1 MGVCPSLDP
10 AARLP
15 FAFPNPRRMLSPSK
29 RRVDTE
35 FEVGKQL
42 RAQLIGATG
51 YGGLGILE
59 LLLGHPNFE
68 VTSAVARDDVGK
80 RIADVYPH
88 LTGRTDL
95 VVQSADEVGVGAN
108 CDVVIFA
115 TPDRVSQGYARAL
128 ADAGVRF
135 IDYSGDFRF
144 PSTAR
149 YAAYADRHPSISDS
163 AHQADDLLGR
173 AVYGIPE
180 LHRERNAGAP
190 IVGNPGCF
198 AVGIILGL
206 APLFTDGMVEGGH
219 VSVDGLTGS
228 SGAGKK
234 PAPLQ
239 HFSHLNDN
247 TVPYRVLT
255 HQHVIEVEQT
265 LGDLAAGAG
274 APIVDFVPHLLPVT
288 RGILSTMHLNLTK
301 TASAGALLERYREFY
316 AGHPFVRILDTPPTL
331 KGPLGSN
338 YCDISIVTSAD
349 QRRAVVMSSIDNLM
363 KGQSGIAM
371 QNINLMFGL
380 EETAGL
386 DRTPVYP

>member
-1 MGVCPSLDP
+1 MY
-10 AARLP
+10 
-15 FAFPNPRRMLSPSK
+15 
-29 RRVDTE
+29 
-35 FEVGKQL
+35 
-42 RAQLIGATG
+42 RAQIIGATG

-59 LLLGHPNFE
+59 LLLGHPEFE
-68 VTSAVARDDVGK
+68 VTSIVARDDVGR
-80 RIADVYPH
+80 RIEDVYPH

-95 VVQSADEVGVGAN
+95 VVRSADEVGVGSDA
-108 CDVVIFA
+108 DIVIFA
-115 TPDRVSQGYARAL
+115 TPDRVSQGYAAQL

-144 PSTAR
+144 GSAER
-149 YAAYADRHPSISDS
+149 YAAYADRHPSIADS
-163 AHQADDLLGR
+163 THGTEQLLGL
-173 AVYGIPE
+173 ATYGIPE
-180 LHRERNAGAP
+180 LFRDRHAQSP

-206 APLFTDGMVEGGH
+206 APLFADGLAADGPVA
-219 VSVDGLTGS
+219 VDGLTGS

-247 TVPYRVLT
+247 VVPYRVLT

-265 LGDLAAGAG
+265 LSDLGSTRAE
-274 APIVDFVPHLLPVT
+274 VDFVPHLLPVT
-288 RGILSTMHLNLTK
+288 RGILSTMHLHLTK
-301 TASAGALLERYREFY
+301 TASTEALLERYREY
-316 AGHPFVRILDTPPTL
+316 YEGHPFVRILPTPATL

-338 YCDISIVTSAD
+338 YCDISLTTSAD
-349 QRRAVVMSSIDNLM
+349 GSRVVVTSSIDNLL
-363 KGQSGIAM
+363 KGQSGVAM

-380 EETAGL
+380 DERAGL

>member
-1 MGVCPSLDP
+1 
-10 AARLP
+10 
-15 FAFPNPRRMLSPSK
+15 MLSASE
-29 RRVDTE
+29 RRTDTE
-35 FEVGKQL
+35 SAVGKQL

-68 VTSAVARDDVGK
+68 VTSAVARDDVGR

-95 VVQSADEVGVGAN
+95 VVRSADDVGVGAD

-115 TPDRVSQGYARAL
+115 TPDRVSQGYARGL

-144 PSTAR
+144 PSTVR
-149 YAAYADRHPSISDS
+149 YAAYAERHPSISDS

-180 LHRERNAGAP
+180 LHRERNAEAA

-206 APLFTDGMVEGGH
+206 APLFTDGLVEG
-219 VSVDGLTGS
+219 VVAVDGLTGS

-247 TVPYRVLT
+247 TVPYRVLS

-265 LGDLAAGAG
+265 LGDLASGGG
-274 APIVDFVPHLLPVT
+274 APTVDFVPHLLPVT
-288 RGILSTMHLNLTK
+288 RGILSTMHLNLNK
-301 TASAGALLERYREFY
+301 SVSASALLERYREFY
-316 AGHPFVRILDTPPTL
+316 DGHPFVRILETPPTL

-338 YCDISIVTSAD
+338 YCDISIVTSGD

-363 KGQSGIAM
+363 KGQSGVAM

-380 EETAGL
+380 AETAGL

>member
-1 MGVCPSLDP
+1 VVRS
-10 AARLP
+10 
-15 FAFPNPRRMLSPSK
+15 S
-29 RRVDTE
+29 
-35 FEVGKQL
+35 
-42 RAQLIGATG
+42 
-51 YGGLGILE
+51 
-59 LLLGHPNFE
+59 
-68 VTSAVARDDVGK
+68 DDVG
-80 RIADVYPH
+80 
-88 LTGRTDL
+88 
-95 VVQSADEVGVGAN
+95 VGSD

-115 TPDRVSQGYARAL
+115 TPDRVSQGFAHAL
-128 ADAGVRF
+128 ADKGVRF

-144 PSTAR
+144 PTPER
-149 YAAYADRHPSISDS
+149 YAAYADRHPSIADS
-163 AHQADDLLGR
+163 MHEANDLMDR

-180 LHRERNAGAP
+180 LHRERNAGAA

-206 APLFTDGMVEGGH
+206 APLFTDRLVEGTIA
-219 VSVDGLTGS
+219 VDGLTGS

-247 TVPYRVLT
+247 TVPYRVLS

-265 LGDLAAGAG
+265 LGDLGDGRAQ
-274 APIVDFVPHLLPVT
+274 VDFVPHLLPVT
-288 RGILSTMHLNLTK
+288 RGILSTMHVNLSR
-301 TASAGALLERYREFY
+301 TASAASLLDRYREYY
-316 AGHPFVRILDTPPTL
+316 AGHPFVRILDVPPTL

-338 YCDISIVTSAD
+338 YCDISIVTSSD

-363 KGQSGIAM
+363 KGQSGVAM
-371 QNINLMFGL
+371 QNLNLMFGL

>member
-1 MGVCPSLDP
+1 M
-10 AARLP
+10 
-15 FAFPNPRRMLSPSK
+15 
-29 RRVDTE
+29 
-35 FEVGKQL
+35 VGKQL

-115 TPDRVSQGYARAL
+115 TPDRVSQGYARGL

-144 PSTAR
+144 PTATR

-163 AHQADDLLGR
+163 QHQADDLMSR
-173 AVYGIPE
+173 AVYGVPE
-180 LHRERNAGAP
+180 LFRDRNAEAA

-206 APLFTDGMVEGGH
+206 TPLFADGMVEGGA
-219 VSVDGLTGS
+219 VAVDGLTGS

-265 LGDLAAGAG
+265 LADLANAGAG
-274 APIVDFVPHLLPVT
+274 GSAQVDFVPHLLPVT
-288 RGILSTMHLNLTK
+288 RGILSTMHVNLTK
-301 TASAGALLERYREFY
+301 TATAAGLLQRYREFY
-316 AGHPFVRILDTPPTL
+316 AGHPFVRILDVPPTL

-349 QRRAVVMSSIDNLM
+349 GRRAVVMSSIDNLM
-363 KGQSGIAM
+363 KGQSGVAM

>member
-1 MGVCPSLDP
+1 
-10 AARLP
+10 
-15 FAFPNPRRMLSPSK
+15 MLSASK
-29 RRVDTE
+29 RRADTE
-35 FEVGKQL
+35 SAVGKQL

-59 LLLGHPNFE
+59 LLLGHPDFE

-95 VVQSADEVGVGAN
+95 VVRAADEVGVGAD

-115 TPDRVSQGYARAL
+115 TPDRVSQGYARGL

-149 YAAYADRHPSISDS
+149 YAAYAGRHPSISDS
-163 AHQADDLLGR
+163 AHQADDLLAR

-180 LHRERNAGAP
+180 LHRERNAEAA

-206 APLFTDGMVEGGH
+206 APLFADGLVEGGA
-219 VSVDGLTGS
+219 VAVDGLTGS

-265 LGDLAAGAG
+265 LGDLASGASGASGGG
-274 APIVDFVPHLLPVT
+274 APTVDFVPHLLPVT
-288 RGILSTMHLNLTK
+288 RGILSTMHLNLSK
-301 TASAGALLERYREFY
+301 SASAGALLERYREFY
-316 AGHPFVRILDTPPTL
+316 DGHPFVRILETPPTL

-363 KGQSGIAM
+363 KGQSGVAM

>member
-1 MGVCPSLDP
+1 
-10 AARLP
+10 
-15 FAFPNPRRMLSPSK
+15 MLSPSNAQHDGEP
-29 RRVDTE
+29 V
-35 FEVGKQL
+35 VGKQL

-144 PSTAR
+144 PTATR
-149 YAAYADRHPSISDS
+149 YAAYAERHPSISDT

-173 AVYGIPE
+173 AVYGVPE
-180 LHRERNAGAP
+180 LHRDRNAQAA

-206 APLFTDGMVEGGH
+206 APLFTDGMVEGGA
-219 VSVDGLTGS
+219 VAVDGLTGS

-265 LGDLAAGAG
+265 LADLASGGPAQ
-274 APIVDFVPHLLPVT
+274 VDFVPHLLPVT
-288 RGILSTMHLNLTK
+288 RGILSTMHVNLTK
-301 TASAGALLERYREFY
+301 SASARSLLERYREYY
-316 AGHPFVRILDTPPTL
+316 AGHPFVRILETPPTL

-338 YCDISIVTSAD
+338 YCDVSIVTSAD

-363 KGQSGIAM
+363 KGQSGVAM